1 MRKTIAAAALAATLL
16 LAVPAGAQNR
26 SYAPGPLWDVSM
38 IKVEDGQFENY
49 MDFLNRQ
56 WRDNQAYAKSQGW
69 VLDYYILSNE
79 YPRADEPDIYLVTRY
94 MDYPST
100 AEAKRRDAL
109 MLQHMKSDPHALDRQ
124 SGDRVKMRTLK
135 GSMMLR
141 ELVPAR

>member
-1 MRKTIAAAALAATLL
+1 MNRMIAAAALAATLI
-16 LAVPAGAQNR
+16 LAAPAGAQKR
-26 SYAPGPLWDVSM
+26 SYEPGPLWDVSM

-56 WRDNQAYAKSQGW
+56 WRDNQAFAKSQGW
-69 VLDYYILSNE
+69 LLDYYILGNE
-79 YPRADEPDIYLVTRY
+79 YARADEPDLYLVTRY

-100 AEAKRRDAL
+100 AEAKRRDAI
-109 MLQHMKSDPHALDRQ
+109 MLEHMKSDPHRLDQ
-124 SGDRVKMRTLK
+124 ESGARVKMRTLK